1 MNDTILANAY
11 RAVIEDRIHE
21 LWTRRRWYA
30 MHLGWIPEQRTED
43 MAELR
48 YLVSLAR
55 KARALAAPPVV
66 KAYDADYWAGDHHI
80 YQAAS

>member
-1 MNDTILANAY
+1 MNRDAILANAY

-30 MHLGWIPEQRTED
+30 AHLGWIPEQRTDD

-48 YLVSLAR
+48 YLVGLAR
-55 KARALAAPPVV
+55 KARALAAPPIVPV
-66 KAYDADYWAGDHHI
+66 GIGYHDW
-80 YQAAS
+80 QAAS